1 MPALAVKSLVGEG
14 RSTDLESFS
23 YLSSSGTVYS
33 VTVYVLPFDVE
44 VGRSFTVKVPFAS
57 VFLMV
62 LNFTAS
68 TAKRETRA
76 TKVTK
81 VTKAKRE
88 TRVKKVTREMQVR
101 TAAVRDIFTERQT
114 LREQY

>member
-62 LNFTAS
+62 LNFVAS
-68 TAKRETRA
+68 LTE
-76 TKVTK
+76 VTYFEK
-81 VTKAKRE
+81 TYPVPVLFLSA
-88 TRVKKVTREMQVR
+88 
-101 TAAVRDIFTERQT
+101 
-114 LREQY
+114 